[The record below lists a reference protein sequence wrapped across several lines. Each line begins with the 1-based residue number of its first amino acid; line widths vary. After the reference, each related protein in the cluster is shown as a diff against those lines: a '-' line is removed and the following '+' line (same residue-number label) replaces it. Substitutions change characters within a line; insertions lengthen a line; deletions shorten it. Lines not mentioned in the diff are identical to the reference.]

1 MIISASMRTDIP
13 AFYSRWFLNRIR
25 EGFVLV
31 RSPYNPTL
39 VSRYVLDPKVVDLI
53 SFCTK
58 NPEPLLGHVS
68 ELASFRQ
75 YWFVTITPYGHA
87 VEPAVPEKRQV
98 IRSTHALA
106 RVVGKG
112 RIAWRYDPV
121 LITSRYTTS
130 YHLKAFETMCSLLE
144 GATEVVVVSFLDLY
158 PKTLRNFPE
167 ARAVIQEEQEVLVR
181 AMVPMA
187 RRHGMGLRLCY
198 ENQALGRFGADT
210 QGCMT
215 KSILDQAFGITL
227 DPPKG
232 VGVRAGCD
240 CLLGGDIGAYSCCL
254 HGCSYCYANENKRIA
269 EERYRMHN
277 PDSPL
282 LIGGL
287 QDGDRV
293 HQVEQR
299 SWIDGQMVLELA
311 VDGRR
316 SNQVHGC

>member
-13 AFYSRWFLNRIR
+13 AFYSQWFLNRVR

-39 VSRYVLDPKVVDLI
+39 VSRYVLDPKVVDLV

-58 NPEPLLGHVS
+58 NPEPLLQHVS

-75 YWFVTITPYGHA
+75 YWFVTITPYGPA
-87 VEPAVPEKRQV
+87 LEPAVPEKRQV
-98 IRSTHALA
+98 IRSTQALA
-106 RVVGKG
+106 RVVGRK
-112 RIAWRYDPV
+112 RVAWRYDPI
-121 LITSRYTTS
+121 LLAGRYTVS
-130 YHLKAFETMCSLLE
+130 YHLKSFETMCSLLE

-158 PKTLRNFPE
+158 PKTVRNFPG
-167 ARAVIQEEQEVLVR
+167 ARAVTQEEQETLVKS
-181 AMVPMA
+181 MVPMA
-187 RRHGMGLRLCY
+187 RRHDMALRLCH
-198 ENQALGRFGADT
+198 EQQTLGRFGADT

-215 KSILDQAFGITL
+215 KSILGQAFGITL

-232 VGVRAGCD
+232 IGVRAGCD

-254 HGCSYCYANENKRIA
+254 HGCSYCYANENRRVA
-269 EERYRMHN
+269 EERYRMHD
-277 PDSPL
+277 PCSPL

-299 SWIDGQMVLELA
+299 SWIDGQMVLGLEA
-311 VDGRR
+311 DGTRNSR
-316 SNQVHGC
+316 VRGC